1 MEVFYGR
8 DILLL
13 APLLL
18 LCGMQLIWMRIPAG
32 RIGVPDRALDIVV
45 CCCVTLAVGT
55 LLRYRSIG
63 PGFGSCGLLLRHA
76 CGWDTAAA
84 VSMDDTADSD
94 GFFGLSVYR
103 KADAHGEDSLY

>member
-18 LCGMQLIWMRIPAG
+18 LC
-32 RIGVPDRALDIVV
+32 
-45 CCCVTLAVGT
+45 
-55 LLRYRSIG
+55 Y
-63 PGFGSCGLLLRHA
+63 A

-103 KADAHGEDSLY
+103 ETDAHGEDPLY